1 MKTRAAVVLLAFLVG
16 IFQVDL
22 AAQAKKRLAVFEFD
36 ARGVEDNGANNDI
49 GIRVADGL
57 VSQLAGSGNFDVVD
71 RDNLARIMQEQNTGQ
86 GARFDAETAA
96 RIGKLANVNIVIL
109 GRIESATESVKL
121 KHFLGIAQVASIN
134 IRATARVIQVDTGN
148 ILSAPTGFCE
158 IKDGEIGNGI
168 VDPRSTPQAP
178 RPLLVNADGLL
189 HKVDDCIND
198 LNKDLAEKIRAASL
212 ITPSGLPIVT
222 AIPKFVGI
230 EDGLVLINKG
240 QNAGIKVGDRFD
252 VSRQS
257 ATGFNDPDTGQ
268 PVFHKRKV
276 CTFTVTEVED
286 TNASGTCDGA
296 DVPQKDDIF
305 SPAAKQ

>member
-1 MKTRAAVVLLAFLVG
+1 
-16 IFQVDL
+16 
-22 AAQAKKRLAVFEFD
+22 
-36 ARGVEDNGANNDI
+36 
-49 GIRVADGL
+49 
-57 VSQLAGSGNFDVVD
+57 VD
-71 RDNLARIMQEQNTGQ
+71 RDNLARIVQEQNTGQ

-96 RIGKLANVNIVIL
+96 RIGRLANVNIVIL

-121 KHFLGIAQVASIN
+121 KRLFGVLQVANIN

-148 ILSAPTGFCE
+148 ILSAPTDSCE

-168 VDPRSTPQAP
+168 VDPRSTPSAP

-198 LNKDLAEKIRAASL
+198 LSGKLANKIREASL
-212 ITPSGLPIVT
+212 TSPAGSPSV
-222 AIPKFVGI
+222 AVIPKFIGV
-230 EDGLVLINKG
+230 EDSLVLINKG

-257 ATGFNDPDTGQ
+257 ATGFTDPDTGQ
-268 PVFHKRKV
+268 PVFHKRKI

-286 TNASGTCDGA
+286 TNASGKCDGA